1 MPSDPKTNDF
11 RFVQGNAIAGARTS
25 AGAGADGGAEPVGAE
40 AGGNTVRLTVQELPL
55 FKPPYGQISAI
66 DMNKGEILWQV
77 ARGETP
83 DLVRNHPALKG
94 VTIPRTGRGGIA
106 GLIVTK
112 TLVIGGEPGTITM
125 PDGKKGAYL
134 RAYDKKTGQDAG
146 AVPMPAGQTG
156 SPMTYM
162 LNGKQ
167 YIVVAVGAA
176 GFPAEYLAYRLP
188 N

>member
-1 MPSDPKTNDF
+1 
-11 RFVQGNAIAGARTS
+11 
-25 AGAGADGGAEPVGAE
+25 
-40 AGGNTVRLTVQELPL
+40 
-55 FKPPYGQISAI
+55 
-66 DMNKGEILWQV
+66 
-77 ARGETP
+77 
-83 DLVRNHPALKG
+83 
-94 VTIPRTGRGGIA
+94 
-106 GLIVTK
+106 
-112 TLVIGGEPGTITM
+112 LVIGGEPGTITM

-162 LNGKQ
+162 LNGRQ